1 MGASCSHVDV
11 QVRDAVRSDADALLQ
26 LMRELAVFER
36 YVDRFRVT
44 AEALVARG
52 LGDVPT
58 RQFHALVAVNAK
70 GELLGYAVVYEIAFT
85 YDLMPTLVL
94 KELFVKQGARG
105 AKLGRALMEGVA
117 AHGRR
122 RGCLRL
128 KWDVLPDNDAAKQFY
143 TRLGGRLDTAWE
155 PWTMALD

>member
-1 MGASCSHVDV
+1 MSEV

-26 LMRELAVFER
+26 LMHELAVFER

-58 RQFHALVAVNAK
+58 RQFHALVAVDAT
-70 GELLGYAVVYEIAFT
+70 GELLGYAVVVEIAFT
-85 YDLMPTLVL
+85 HDLMPTLVL
-94 KELFVKQGARG
+94 KELFVRKGARG
-105 AKLGRALMEGVA
+105 AKLGRALFEGVA
-117 AHGRR
+117 AHGRT
-122 RGCLRL
+122 RGCPRL

-143 TRLGGRLDTAWE
+143 TQLGGRLDTAWE